1 MLVKTTLIAALFV
14 KEKTGNEYLTIKFFN
29 KLKQKLWYRP
39 IFIDIEV
46 CPYDTIKKKKYISK
60 INTYIILY
68 ECLYIYKYLEEQ
80 Y

>member
-46 CPYDTIKKKKYISK
+46 CPYDAIKKKKVYFK
-60 INTYIILY
+60 NQ
-68 ECLYIYKYLEEQ
+68 YIYNTL
-80 Y
+80 